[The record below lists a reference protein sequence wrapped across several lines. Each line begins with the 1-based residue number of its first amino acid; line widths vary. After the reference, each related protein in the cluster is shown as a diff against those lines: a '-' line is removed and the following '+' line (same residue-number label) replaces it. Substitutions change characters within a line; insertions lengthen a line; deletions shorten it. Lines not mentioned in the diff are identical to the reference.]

1 MSMHLIFATLLNWG
15 WLSIGPPYIYINI
28 NPVIVQ
34 IGPVALR
41 WYGLMYVVG
50 IVIGLWA
57 IRHYTE
63 RKGITQNTVYRILWW
78 CVVAGL
84 LGGRLYYVVQQ
95 PNFFSY
101 YLAQPQHILATW
113 EGGMA
118 FFGAIFLV
126 IPTIFWRAR
135 VERINPLVTIDAGVL
150 FAIVGQI
157 FGRIGN
163 LINGDIIG
171 YRSTLPWSTVYQN
184 PNSIACLNTAANTC
198 NVPVQPAA
206 GYELLSNIVVMILMF
221 YLAYRLR
228 RPGVL
233 MLVYLCAYVLTQ
245 FLLFFVRDN
254 VVVTFLGL
262 NWGLK
267 QAQWTSLV
275 VFVILLPITYLVF
288 HYSKP
293 IPKGAVA
300 ATYGI
305 PQKPKPAVEES
316 DTGND
321 AQSGK
326 TDEEEAET
334 NQEKSEADHEAFLS
348 AAGSWNGLIDPDK
361 LIADIHESRR
371 LSTKPPI
378 EYPPDS

>member
-1 MSMHLIFATLLNWG
+1 
-15 WLSIGPPYIYINI
+15 
-28 NPVIVQ
+28 
-34 IGPVALR
+34 
-41 WYGLMYVVG
+41 
-50 IVIGLWA
+50 
-57 IRHYTE
+57 
-63 RKGITQNTVYRILWW
+63 
-78 CVVAGL
+78 
-84 LGGRLYYVVQQ
+84 
-95 PNFFSY
+95 
-101 YLAQPQHILATW
+101 
-113 EGGMA
+113 MA

-126 IPTIFWRAR
+126 IPTIFWRSR
-135 VERINPLVTIDAGVL
+135 VERINPLVAIDAGVL

-171 YRSTLPWSTVYQN
+171 YHSTLPWSTVYQN
-184 PNSIACLNTAANTC
+184 PNSFACLNVAANTC

-233 MLVYLCAYVLTQ
+233 MLIYLYAYVITQ

-254 VVVTFLGL
+254 VVVSFLGL

-275 VFVILLPITYLVF
+275 VFIVLLPITFLVF
-288 HYSKP
+288 RFSKP

-305 PQKPKPAVEES
+305 RQKPQPAVEETS
-316 DTGND
+316 EGNEEDRGETGSNEAED
-321 AQSGK
+321 VESKQPV
-326 TDEEEAET
+326 DEEAH
-334 NQEKSEADHEAFLS
+334 EK
-348 AAGSWNGLIDPDK
+348 
-361 LIADIHESRR
+361 
-371 LSTKPPI
+371 I
-378 EYPPDS
+378 EG